1 MLMDC
6 VLHIW
11 KKIVII
17 SQNECC
23 VLLQNLASGV
33 SSVTVEFLLLNS
45 SSCPIQSLFPLP
57 VGRGTISS
65 SSSCL
70 LCSCRKSQDVCT
82 CVWTLVSLPLLLPFI
97 TWLDRSWHV
106 GRRRH
111 LNAGNWQAIA
121 APGPRRCSFFLPF
134 RSFIISYT
142 TAGGWWLSEDFVMN
156 TPPAESLWDG
166 LANQEMVGRSASL
179 TDRKWCN

>member
-1 MLMDC
+1 MNVVFVATSRFLGLFSDCWISFTKFLFLSNSNSISTSCGAWHDFQFQLMSP
-6 VLHIW
+6 VL
-11 KKIVII
+11 V
-17 SQNECC
+17 SQI
-23 VLLQNLASGV
+23 
-33 SSVTVEFLLLNS
+33 T
-45 SSCPIQSLFPLP
+45 
-57 VGRGTISS
+57 R
-65 SSSCL
+65 CL
-70 LCSCRKSQDVCT
+70 YLCMN
-82 CVWTLVSLPLLLPFI
+82 TLVSLPLLLPFI

-106 GRRRH
+106 GRWRH